1 MEELTKSVLM
11 SILQICPQKGKKKK
25 KKKKKLSNLMHI
37 CGKDSNGIVVEHLCL
52 NFHFMIK

>member
-25 KKKKKLSNLMHI
+25 KNLSNLMHI
-37 CGKDSNGIVVEHLCL
+37 CRKDSTGIVEEHLCL